1 MRWEEELRVEVEA
14 AGLPLRGEDEERIRR
29 RHPREDEE
37 RIRRRHPPKI
47 LLRNQGQDFREPL
60 QSAHE
65 LLGRSRQEHCTS
77 VGHIFAVA
85 RDRHDRAVATA

>member
-14 AGLPLRGEDEERIRR
+14 AGLPLRG
-29 RHPREDEE
+29 EDEE